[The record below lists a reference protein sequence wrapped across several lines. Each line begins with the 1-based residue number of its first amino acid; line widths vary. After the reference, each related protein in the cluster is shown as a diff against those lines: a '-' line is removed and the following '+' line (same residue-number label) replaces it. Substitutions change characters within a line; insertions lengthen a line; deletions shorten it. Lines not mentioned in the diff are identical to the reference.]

1 MGSLD
6 VDSLFTN
13 ITLEETIGI
22 KEDWNYHWHKE
33 VDAVDMRSPL
43 GHTLANTFLE
53 FDEKQWLKDCLR
65 EFKNSVL
72 PILCWWY
79 FCFIQIVWTVTPF
92 PELS

>member
-22 KEDWNYHWHKE
+22 KEDWNCHWHKE

-53 FDEKQWLKDCLR
+53 FDEKQWLKDCLT
-65 EFKNSVL
+65 EFKNNVL
-72 PILCWWY
+72 PILCWWH
-79 FCFIQIVWTVTPF
+79 FCFIRIVWTVTPF